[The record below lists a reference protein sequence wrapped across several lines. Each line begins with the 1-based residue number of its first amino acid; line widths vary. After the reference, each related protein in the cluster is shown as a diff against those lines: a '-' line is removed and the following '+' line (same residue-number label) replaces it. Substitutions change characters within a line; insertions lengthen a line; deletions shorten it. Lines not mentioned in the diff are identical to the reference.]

1 MRHIVKQNN
10 FRYKKNSCS
19 PVTMNNTRH
28 TQAPE
33 IPMQSS
39 TGREQRKVTA
49 AAELQ
54 EFFYPVHYQV
64 GMALEDA
71 LRNGVLTRKQSA
83 ILWMIRSAGE
93 HGRRMPRKEI
103 VRLMQSWFEVTN
115 SGLSK
120 AIRGMARPP
129 LNLVQITE
137 DPHSAREK
145 VISLTPEGEQ
155 FVEEMAARGEAF
167 LQTII
172 DHLAAGVAQGGIDFF
187 REWIAAFNRS
197 RTEKDR
203 ANR

>member
-1 MRHIVKQNN
+1 
-10 FRYKKNSCS
+10 
-19 PVTMNNTRH
+19 MNNTRH

-33 IPMQSS
+33 IRMKSPA
-39 TGREQRKVTA
+39 GREQRTLTA

-93 HGRRMPRKEI
+93 HGRSIPRKEI

-129 LNLVQITE
+129 LNLVRITE
-137 DPHSAREK
+137 DPYSAREK
-145 VISLTPEGEQ
+145 LIWLTPEGEQ
-155 FVEEMAARGEAF
+155 FVAEMAARGEVF
-167 LQTII
+167 LQNII
-172 DHLAAGVAQGGIDFF
+172 DHLPVGAAQSGIDFF

-197 RTEKDR
+197 RAEKENMGSD
-203 ANR
+203 